1 MTCRKLL
8 RSSTRRCFPRT
19 GKFRLVLETIWTY
32 EVVSSE
38 RCESRYSLALGFQPE
53 RLDPGNETNLWNSKS
68 LAKTARRIEASGAYL
83 DSRRYPTMNLL
94 YDILSL
100 RPDILSLSLSRSRLR
115 SLSSAPLAPSR
126 RVPTTLQLYRQN
138 YGIRLEDPA
147 SRPEGALLRGHVLS
161 PGREKFPP
169 RDSGGETRH
178 RGSNVVWL
186 RVTCK

>member
-38 RCESRYSLALGFQPE
+38 RCESRYSLALGLQPE

-100 RPDILSLSLSRSRLR
+100 RPDILSLSVSV
-115 SLSSAPLAPSR
+115 SASFVIVR
-126 RVPTTLQLYRQN
+126 
-138 YGIRLEDPA
+138 A
-147 SRPEGALLRGHVLS
+147 SRPFATRSDDS
-161 PGREKFPP
+161 PTLPPKLWDQAGGSSVTAGRSVVARSRSLTGEREIPPARFGGRNAPP
-169 RDSGGETRH
+169 RIKRCMVACH
-178 RGSNVVWL
+178 V
-186 RVTCK
+186 